1 MVKKFWMAVSFSC
14 IVLVV
19 LTSSLFASE
28 EGFIWAEHL
37 PLWEW
42 LSSFQKTN
50 PALIDFTTIDAVP
63 VAYATLV
70 SLLIIVLALIA
81 RFVIQFKVIPSATFH
96 PGNVFELITEGVLYL
111 STDIIG
117 PRGKQ
122 FLPLLGTVAL
132 FILFSNILGLVPGFI
147 PSTSNI
153 NINLGMAVVVFIVYN
168 YWGFKAHGIGY
179 LKHFMG
185 PVLWLTPLYMSIEII
200 TNVAR
205 ILTLSVR
212 LFGNMTGDHLV
223 LSMFSKI
230 VPFLA
235 PIAPLALGLFV
246 CFIQTLIF
254 VLLSTMYIALAI
266 EKSEH

>member
-1 MVKKFWMAVSFSC
+1 
-14 IVLVV
+14 
-19 LTSSLFASE
+19 
-28 EGFIWAEHL
+28 
-37 PLWEW
+37 
-42 LSSFQKTN
+42 
-50 PALIDFTTIDAVP
+50 
-63 VAYATLV
+63 
-70 SLLIIVLALIA
+70 
-81 RFVIQFKVIPSATFH
+81 
-96 PGNVFELITEGVLYL
+96 
-111 STDIIG
+111 
-117 PRGKQ
+117 
-122 FLPLLGTVAL
+122 
-132 FILFSNILGLVPGFI
+132 
-147 PSTSNI
+147 
-153 NINLGMAVVVFIVYN
+153 
-168 YWGFKAHGIGY
+168 
-179 LKHFMG
+179 
-185 PVLWLTPLYMSIEII
+185 MSIEII